1 MSVGPFFLWTGT
13 MLDYFKE
20 PGNFLFFIASLI
32 QFVRKSKEKL
42 HSFKNFSGNSPPAA
56 LFEDK
61 SFTISF
67 TNSSETG
74 LKENLL
80 VLL

>member
-1 MSVGPFFLWTGT
+1 MSVGSFFLWTGT
-13 MLDYFKE
+13 MLDNFKE
-20 PGNFLFFIASLI
+20 SGNLFFIASLI
-32 QFVRKSKEKL
+32 QFVKNCKEKS
-42 HSFKNFSGNSPPAA
+42 HSFKIFSGISPTVA

-80 VLL
+80 VIS

>member
-1 MSVGPFFLWTGT
+1 
-13 MLDYFKE
+13 MLDNFKE
-20 PGNFLFFIASLI
+20 SRNLLLFIVSLI
-32 QFVRKSKEKL
+32 QFVKEKS
-42 HSFKNFSGNSPPAA
+42 HSFKIFSGISSLAA

-61 SFTISF
+61 SLTMYF

-80 VLL
+80 AIL

>member
-1 MSVGPFFLWTGT
+1 
-13 MLDYFKE
+13 MLDNFKE
-20 PGNFLFFIASLI
+20 SGNFLFFPASLI
-32 QFVRKSKEKL
+32 QFVRKWKEKS
-42 HSFKNFSGNSPPAA
+42 HSFKIFCGISSPAA

-67 TNSSETG
+67 TNSSKTG

-80 VLL
+80 VIL